1 VCDYFWLARR
11 VSSAY
16 RFESSEKGWF
26 TRAGDGGIRV
36 CVVGFAAPLRPIH
49 IWGKVR
55 VPVWRI
61 LGFWYRKREGP
72 PPGHN
77 PTGLFRIHRDLIPC
91 VPFLIGEPPE
101 KSSPPSAPLSR
112 AVTHLPDLTSAII
125 KRLLSYY
132 SNTADFVVLMA
143 QTSVQRRQA
152 LEECLDTTVHPTWP
166 SEILFSWDFLV
177 CWRFS
182 SRTLSALLLVPS
194 LSQLVVLFAVVV
206 AVAPV
211 IMYVFSE
218 EDGSGEL
225 SYFCVT
231 IRDALCFLS
240 S

>member
-1 VCDYFWLARR
+1 VCDYFRLARR

-16 RFESSEKGWF
+16 RFESSEKGWVHVSG
-26 TRAGDGGIRV
+26 RWWNSSV
-36 CVVGFAAPLRPIH
+36 CWPPWDRYV
-49 IWGKVR
+49 
-55 VPVWRI
+55 
-61 LGFWYRKREGP
+61 REGAG
-72 PPGHN
+72 PGVAN
-77 PTGLFRIHRDLIPC
+77 FGFLVPERGGSAPGATIRC

-177 CWRFS
+177 C
-182 SRTLSALLLVPS
+182 
-194 LSQLVVLFAVVV
+194 
-206 AVAPV
+206 
-211 IMYVFSE
+211 
-218 EDGSGEL
+218 
-225 SYFCVT
+225 
-231 IRDALCFLS
+231 
-240 S
+240 